1 MKRKFILRF
10 KFFLSVLFLSPIIF
24 TSCNNLTDA
33 ASLEPTD
40 KNEVILESATA
51 ATSASTDE
59 NYVTLSGSLSTG
71 GAYPEPYARL
81 LAGENTT
88 EDSSRSA
95 FPVVSTTDSSLT
107 YSITAKCG
115 DKTFP
120 GTISSDK
127 KSYTVAIPVQ
137 SEAMTCTVEASIKKG
152 TATLFTGESEAFTI
166 SRENQ
171 VVEVPAITL
180 KALSSAGNGSI
191 GLEINVEGSGISYC
205 TVKLYGEPIIDDDGE
220 PIIDDDGSSKKFEP
234 SSNKITVTK
243 NDVTAKVYLGEF
255 SFYDSSD
262 VLIYR
267 FIDGI
272 TVISNLTTNTWVKN
286 GDEPW
291 FSTTGTGSAKKTTCL
306 VNADMVNDFALKEI
320 YVTASSNAPD
330 SLKTGSALNPFTS
343 IEEAMSKMH
352 SAKDYTIVIQGT
364 LTGSQTIPDRLKTSG
379 GTYQAKSLTI
389 MGETADAKL
398 DGAFTEAGADNT
410 VLNIKTAVQVTIKKL
425 TITGGK
431 CNGET
436 SGGGITIASGA
447 TVTLG
452 DGTAAGFV
460 NITGNQSKN
469 GGGIYFSG
477 TSLSIEKNVK
487 ISNNTASNNGGGL
500 YFNGT
505 TLRILDDVKISSNNS
520 TANGGG
526 IFFTGT
532 SSPTLYF
539 AGGEI
544 SNNNNASGTGNGGGI
559 YAEKGRVFICGNAL
573 IKNNGNE
580 NITGGGIYNNAG
592 TVYFGY
598 KSYSPLSEEEWTG
611 SISGNNAD
619 KGGGIYSC
627 YIINM
632 HSGEISANSAVSGG
646 GMYLET
652 TSTSTCS
659 TIMNG
664 SSKILNNTA
673 TGNGKALYL
682 TAETGTRK
690 NTFQI
695 EGAVSIPAGTDGTH
709 DLYLNY
715 NNTDNIIFQ
724 INGQLTA
731 EPPVATFT
739 LDNYQPNKQILKGK
753 TTTILAS
760 EYQKFALT
768 QLTGNAG
775 TWTID
780 SEGKLNVIYNVAAG
794 NLASV
799 ITDLPASDS
808 VLKVVC
814 TGGEVDFTELNSA
827 LKNTNATKVSLDI
840 SNISNTDS
848 PIIPWHA
855 FGGCNSLYEVYLGV
869 TTPEEMG
876 SVPFYECTNL
886 KYVHVYNLTNF
897 LYYTFDTYY
906 NVVLCPEGQTVTLK
920 KYNTADQASGE
931 WYLSPDDPNTY
942 TVREIDG
949 ETLAGTG
956 HIIKWVVER

>member
-71 GAYPEPYARL
+71 GAYPEEIARTL
-81 LAGENTT
+81 SGEKVT
-88 EDSSRSA
+88 EDSSSRSA
-95 FPVVSTTDSSLT
+95 FPAVSTTDTSLT
-107 YSITAKCG
+107 YTITAKCG
-115 DKTFP
+115 SSSFP
-120 GTISSDK
+120 GNISDDK
-127 KSYTVAIPVQ
+127 KSYTVSIPVQ
-137 SEAMTCTVEASIKKG
+137 SEAMTCTVEASIFKG
-152 TATLFTGESEAFTI
+152 TDKLFTGESEFFTI

-205 TVKLYGEPIIDDDGE
+205 TVKLDGKS
-220 PIIDDDGSSKKFEP
+220 IIDDDGSSKKFEP

-286 GDEPW
+286 GDDPW

-364 LTGSQTIPDRLKTSG
+364 LTGSQTIPDTLKTSG
-379 GTYQAKSLTI
+379 GKYQAKSLTI

-487 ISNNTASNNGGGL
+487 ISNNTASNNGGGI

-559 YAEKGRVFICGNAL
+559 YAEKGKVFICGNAL

-580 NITGGGIYNNAG
+580 SITGGGIYNNAA
-592 TVYFGY
+592 TVYLGC
-598 KSYSPLSEEEWTG
+598 KPTSPVTPEEWTG

-682 TAETGTRK
+682 TAAEEGTRK

-695 EGAVSIPAGTDGTH
+695 EGAVSIPAGTDDTH

-715 NNTDNIIFQ
+715 NNTDNIIFK

-731 EPPVATFT
+731 EAPVATFT
-739 LDNYQPNKQILKGK
+739 LDNYQPNKQILTGES
-753 TTTILAS
+753 S

-768 QLTGNAG
+768 PNTGDSG

-780 SEGKLNVIYNVAAG
+780 SEGKLGVSYSVSAE

-799 ITDLPASDS
+799 ITGLPASDS

-814 TGGEVDFTELNSA
+814 TGGEVDYAALNTA
-827 LKNTNATKVSLDI
+827 LKATSASKVSLDI
-840 SNISNTDS
+840 SNVSNTFLGDDTFS
-848 PIIPWHA
+848 GCAKLYEIYLGTTSDA
-855 FGGCNSLYEVYLGV
+855 NFGGDVFLG
-869 TTPEEMG
+869 
-876 SVPFYECTNL
+876 CTNL
-886 KYVHVYNLTNF
+886 AYIH
-897 LYYTFDTYY
+897 LYKMESFKDSTFASYKDTD
-906 NVVLCPEGQTVTLK
+906 VKLVLCPEGETVAVYAYCISDPAIPDNWHLVDYECK
-920 KYNTADQASGE
+920 AADREFTPAQFYKNGTIYK
-931 WYLSPDDPNTY
+931 WVP
-942 TVREIDG
+942 VRE
-949 ETLAGTG
+949 
-956 HIIKWVVER
+956 